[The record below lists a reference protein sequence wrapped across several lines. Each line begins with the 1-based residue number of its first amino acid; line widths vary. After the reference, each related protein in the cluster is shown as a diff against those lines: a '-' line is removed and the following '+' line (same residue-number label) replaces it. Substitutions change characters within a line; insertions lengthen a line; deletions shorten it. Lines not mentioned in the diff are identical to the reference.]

1 MPEENLLIRV
11 TCFAF
16 RRNRMLVILSLIA
29 ALACNKLDEFTSS
42 PELDPLD
49 QGFKSTAA
57 IAYCTSL
64 ATRAFN
70 GETLPPNVV
79 FNQTTTPG
87 YSGSG
92 LLYVS
97 ITEDDPLPLND
108 HIGDI
113 VIAGLW
119 DGLNGGVISIV
130 FADIDVL
137 SGESKF
143 YGIHTIP
150 VIKKNNGEVV
160 TLFAEQDI
168 VIGEG
173 SDTLLQLG
181 LSKAKFASEL
191 ERLDSEK
198 PTDVFVAV
206 TQNVWHITLHQNLTS
221 GLSESYEVT
230 GGGQILSAS
239 NSSGGVLYHA
249 MINTQFNFADC
260 PLNPVAGTA
269 FIQNLQAG
277 SSLDF
282 GNILLEFHSSCTGK
296 AEVKL
301 ATGKYVSANGKDLS
315 LNWN

>member
-1 MPEENLLIRV
+1 MMPEENLLIRAS
-11 TCFAF
+11 CFPF
-16 RRNRMLVILSLIA
+16 RKNRMFVILILVAS
-29 ALACNKLDEFTSS
+29 LACNKLEEFTKP
-42 PELDPLD
+42 PELDPLN

-57 IAYCTSL
+57 IAYCASL

-70 GETLPPNVV
+70 GEPPPSNVL
-79 FNQTTTPG
+79 FKQTTTPG

-92 LLYVS
+92 LLYIS
-97 ITEDDPLPLND
+97 ITDDNPLPLND

-119 DGLNGGVISIV
+119 NGVSGGVISIA
-130 FADIDVL
+130 FADIDIL

-150 VIKKNNGEVV
+150 VIKKDNGEIV

-173 SDTLLQLG
+173 SDTILQLG
-181 LSKAKFASEL
+181 LSKVKFDSEL
-191 ERLDSEK
+191 DRLNSEQ
-198 PTDVFVAV
+198 PTDVFIAV
-206 TQNVWHITLHQNLTS
+206 TQNVWHITLHQNPSS
-221 GLSESYEVT
+221 GESYEVT

-239 NSSGGVLYHA
+239 NSSGGALYHA
-249 MINTQFNFADC
+249 MINTEFNFTDC
-260 PLNPVAGTA
+260 ALNPIAGTA

-277 SSLDF
+277 SAFDL

-315 LNWN
+315 LHWH